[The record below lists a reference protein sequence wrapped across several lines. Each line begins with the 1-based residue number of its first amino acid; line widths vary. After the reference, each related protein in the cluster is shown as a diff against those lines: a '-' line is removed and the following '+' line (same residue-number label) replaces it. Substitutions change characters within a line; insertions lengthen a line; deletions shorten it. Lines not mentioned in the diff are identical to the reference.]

1 VGIIEKFRA
10 MKRENKMLIFS
21 AVCGLLAVIAGYA
34 AISMKENQIREMSR
48 PVKVILAAKY
58 IAARAQVT
66 RDMVKEG
73 EMPARFATEAVA
85 RDFKDIKGYIALAP
99 FVEDEPILINKL
111 SRKAEQLSSNV
122 PTGLRA
128 IAIPVDETS
137 SCGYMIKPGDDVD
150 VLLTYDKVM
159 DKRSYM
165 VTSTMLQCARVIA
178 VGEGLEDGGGESSR
192 KYSSVSLAVSPQEAQ
207 LLAFASEK
215 GRFTLLLRPAGEKD
229 RAKTSDM
236 TFEEMVKFS
245 AASER
250 ADVVPESTPV
260 YDQAGDGIKRRGVE

>member
-1 VGIIEKFRA
+1 VGIIEKFRT
-10 MKRENKMLIFS
+10 MKRENKMLVFS

-34 AISMKENQIREMSR
+34 AISMKESQINEMSR

-73 EMPARFATEAVA
+73 EMPAKFATEAVA

-150 VLLTYDKVM
+150 VLLTYDKAL
-159 DKRSYM
+159 DKRPYM

-178 VGEGLEDGGGESSR
+178 VGEGLEDGENSK
-192 KYSSVSLAVSPQEAQ
+192 KYSSISLAVSPQEAQ

-229 RAKTSDM
+229 RARTSDM

-245 AASER
+245 AASEKDTSVR
-250 ADVVPESTPV
+250 ETPDP
-260 YDQAGDGIKRRGVE
+260 YPQDGMKKREPDK